1 MFFSVL
7 VLLKKK
13 EENWLK
19 VKRQAD
25 LVATDPTFSKMKTI
39 TNTMTTNNSNPAV
52 RMPSPPPPIK
62 VLQPQFSNA
71 GSTMKI
77 ISKVTSN
84 STSSTNVVSSVSSI
98 R

>member
-52 RMPSPPPPIK
+52 RMHSPPPPIK
-62 VLQPQFSNA
+62 VVQPQFSNT

-77 ISKVTSN
+77 ISKVNCN
-84 STSSTNVVSSVSSI
+84 STSSTNAVNSVPSI